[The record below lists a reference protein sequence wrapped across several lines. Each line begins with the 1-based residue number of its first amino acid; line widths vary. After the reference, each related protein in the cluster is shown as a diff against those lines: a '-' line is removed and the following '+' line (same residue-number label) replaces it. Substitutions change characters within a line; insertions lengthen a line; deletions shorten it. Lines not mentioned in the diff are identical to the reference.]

1 MAVYNDTLPTSDLRF
16 EDIRDTLNSSNGSVT
31 NVVSTAFKSTSGINV
46 WSKHKPVILSVNFC
60 QDFDSSAA
68 NYNATWWQG
77 RDGNCGL
84 TPKALSAFAD
94 VVKNT
99 DGGMNGWAYS
109 LPNGGSDQPLRLGD
123 FAGYCKAAN
132 PPVYNLIATPG
143 MVADGSATPISISA
157 GIRIGSDSRQ
167 LTFADF
173 PYLKNYYFGVYC
185 LGEKK
190 GYHARATSST
200 TIGSGS
206 AGLEINAKNL
216 PVDTYDVYP
225 FLASA
230 SIKQDDADK
239 AMTLYT
245 LPNLKVYKFEI
256 VNEADLYYVS
266 ITASVIGDLMNQV
279 TWTVK
284 FTVGEGG
291 EARTFT
297 GLTLEFRFPDND
309 FGDILQVGE
318 KRENYDIKVTVSP
331 GQTVTIKT
339 GTTTI
344 LSEELLNDCAVW
356 AQVTGVDGTY
366 RRNTYIHK

>member
-1 MAVYNDTLPTSDLRF
+1 MAVYNDTLPTSNLKYD
-16 EDIRDTLNSSNGSVT
+16 DIRDTLNSSGGSVT
-31 NVVSTAFKSTSGINV
+31 NVVSTAFKATSGINV

-60 QDFDSSAA
+60 QDFDSGAA

-84 TPKALSAFAD
+84 TPKVLYAFSD
-94 VVKNT
+94 VVNNT
-99 DGGMNGWAYS
+99 DGGMNGWVYS
-109 LPNGGSDQPLRLGD
+109 LPNGESDQPLRLGD

-132 PPVYNLIATPG
+132 PPVYNLLATPSK
-143 MVADGSATPISISA
+143 VADGSATPISISA
-157 GIRIGSDSRQ
+157 GIRIGTDSRQ

-190 GYHARATSST
+190 GYHARATSSA

-206 AGLEINAKNL
+206 AGLSINPKSL
-216 PVDTYDVYP
+216 SVDTYDVYP

-230 SIKQDDADK
+230 PIKQDDADM

-245 LPNLKVYKFEI
+245 LPNLQVCKFQVVYE
-256 VNEADLYYVS
+256 NELYYVS
-266 ITASVIGDLMNQV
+266 VTASVTGSLNDEV
-279 TWTVK
+279 SWTVK
-284 FTVGEGG
+284 FTVQDGG

-297 GLTLEFRFPDND
+297 HLTLEFRFPGND
-309 FGDILQVGE
+309 FGEPLKVGE
-318 KRENYDIKVTVSP
+318 KRENYDIKVTVNP

-344 LSEELLNDCAVW
+344 ISEELLSDCAVW
-356 AQVTGVDGTY
+356 AQVTGVAGTY
-366 RRNTYIHK
+366 RSNTYIHK

>member
-1 MAVYNDTLPTSDLRF
+1 MAVYNDTLPTSNLKYD
-16 EDIRDTLNSSNGSVT
+16 DIRDTLNSSGGSVT
-31 NVVSTAFKSTSGINV
+31 NVASTAFKATSGINV
-46 WSKHKPVILSVNFC
+46 WSKHKPVILSVDFC
-60 QDFDSSAA
+60 QDFNSGAA

-77 RDGNCGL
+77 KDGNCGL
-84 TPKALSAFAD
+84 TPKTLSAFSD

-99 DGGMNGWAYS
+99 DGGMNGWTYS

-132 PPVYNLIATPG
+132 PPVYNLIATPSK
-143 MVADGSATPISISA
+143 VADGSATPISISA
-157 GIRIGSDSRQ
+157 GIRVGSDSRQ

-206 AGLEINAKNL
+206 AGLSINTKSL

-245 LPNLKVYKFEI
+245 LPNLQVYKFQVVYE
-256 VNEADLYYVS
+256 NELYYVS
-266 ITASVIGDLMNQV
+266 VTASVTGSLENQV
-279 TWTVK
+279 SWTVK
-284 FTVGEGG
+284 FTVKEGG

-297 GLTLEFRFPDND
+297 HLTLEFRFPGND
-309 FGDILQVGE
+309 FGEPLKVGE
-318 KRENYDIKVTVSP
+318 KREQYDIKVTVYP

-344 LSEELLNDCAVW
+344 ISSELLNDCAVW
-356 AQVTGVDGTY
+356 AQVSGVAGTY
-366 RRNTYIHK
+366 RSNTYIHK